1 MCKLF
6 GVSSEKRVRVNEL
19 LQEFYSHSDKHP
31 NGWGLATF
39 HHGSASIEKEPTQ
52 AIKSAY
58 LKERLSHKMD
68 VSTLLAHIRLATV
81 GSVEYGNSHPFVK
94 RDAGGRAWTLVH
106 NGTIFDY
113 PALEP
118 YRELQDGTT
127 DSERILLYLVDQID
141 QKMKELGRELTQTER
156 FELLDQVIS
165 DMARGNKLNLLI
177 YDGEWMYV
185 HSNYANS
192 LYVCEDGSTAM
203 FCTAPLTQG
212 EWEPMPFTT
221 LCAYRDGRRIRQG
234 EPHGNEYIVNDSD
247 LKYLFS
253 AFASLKS

>member
-6 GVSSEKRVRVNEL
+6 GVSSAKRVRANEL

-39 HHGSASIEKEPTQ
+39 HHGSASIEKEPIQ
-52 AIKSAY
+52 ALKSAY
-58 LKERLSHKMD
+58 LKERLSHKMEI
-68 VSTLLAHIRLATV
+68 STLLAHIRLATV

-94 RDAGGRAWTLVH
+94 RDVTGRAWTLVH

-113 PALEP
+113 PPLDP
-118 YRELQDGTT
+118 YREQQEGTT
-127 DSERILLYLVDQID
+127 DSERILLYLVDQLD
-141 QKMKELGRELTQTER
+141 QKQTEAGRALDATER
-156 FELLDQVIS
+156 FELLDALIA
-165 DMARGNKLNLLI
+165 DMAQGNKLNLLI

-192 LYVCEDGSTAM
+192 LYVCENEETAM
-203 FCTAPLTQG
+203 FCTAPMKQG
-212 EWEPMPFTT
+212 EWAPMPFTA
-221 LCAYRDGRRIRQG
+221 LCAYQDGRRIVQG
-234 EPHGNEYIVNDSD
+234 QPHGHEYVVNDRD

-253 AFASLKS
+253 AMANL